1 MAEKDKS
8 IKKDKRSRNWTC
20 VVYPDSAPDN
30 WRAVL
35 DDLHIPWIESPLHD
49 KDVNPDGEPKKS
61 HWHVMLMFSSMK
73 SFSQVK
79 EITSLLC
86 SPNPQKVASARSMVR
101 YFAHM
106 DNPEKYQYDK
116 SSIIAHSG
124 AEIDHYISA
133 TTSER
138 YELIAEMMDFI
149 DGNNITEIE
158 DMLFYARKE
167 RFMDWFPLLCDNS
180 AYVIGQYIKSKR
192 HRQKSD

>member
-1 MAEKDKS
+1 MAN
-8 IKKDKRSRNWTC
+8 KKDERARVWTII
-20 VVYPDSAPDN
+20 VYPESAPEKWKEIINDK
-30 WRAVL
+30 
-35 DDLHIPWIESPLHD
+35 HISWACILHD
-49 KDVNPDGEPKKS
+49 KDVNPDGSKKKP
-61 HWHVMLMFSSMK
+61 HYHVVLVFEGKK
-73 SFSQVK
+73 SFSQIK
-79 EITSLLC
+79 AIADELKAPI
-86 SPNPQKVASARSMVR
+86 PQKVESLRGMMR
-101 YFAHM
+101 YLIHM

-158 DMLFYARKE
+158 DMLLYARKE